1 MRYSF
6 VDKSTKTLYNV
17 FRTPDTKNF
26 CVKGV
31 GTKYR
36 LFMHVFCRAL
46 FLGGC
51 GIFVCRKIKEMLW
64 KHGWL

>member
-36 LFMHVFCRAL
+36 LFMHVFLPRLVFGGDAAFL
-46 FLGGC
+46 FAE
-51 GIFVCRKIKEMLW
+51 K
-64 KHGWL
+64 